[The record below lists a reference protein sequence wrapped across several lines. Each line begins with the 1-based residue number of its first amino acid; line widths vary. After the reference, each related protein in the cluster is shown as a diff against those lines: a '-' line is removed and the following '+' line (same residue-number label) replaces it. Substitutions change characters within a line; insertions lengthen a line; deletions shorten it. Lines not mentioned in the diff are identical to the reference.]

1 MTARFFFQMLAL
13 AIVVVAVVM
22 YWRAGPD
29 ARKEARGSVADL
41 AGGCCLVLVA
51 SVLLLVNLTLAVY
64 RLLS

>member
-1 MTARFFFQMLAL
+1 
-13 AIVVVAVVM
+13 M

-51 SVLLLVNLTLAVY
+51 SVLLLINLTLAVY